1 MKTMLALMG
10 VASVLA
16 IAQPAAADAPW
27 TSINQRQVQI
37 DQRIDAGIRD
47 GSLSRPEAAR
57 LRGEFANLARLE
69 DSYRRDGLS
78 PNERADLNARFDRL
92 SAQVYVERHDQQ
104 GGPGMR
110 PPPGP
115 GGGWVSIN
123 QRQAQLDARIDA
135 GVRDRSLSMRE
146 ATRLRREFNQIARL
160 ETQYRRSGGGLTMN
174 ERRDLDARFDRLSM
188 QIRGERHDWDNRR
201 Y

>member
-16 IAQPAAADAPW
+16 IAQPASADAPW

-57 LRGEFANLARLE
+57 LRGEFNNLSRLE

-92 SAQVYVERHDQQ
+92 SAQVYVERRDQQ
-104 GGPGMR
+104 TGPGMR
-110 PPPGP
+110 PQPGP
-115 GGGWVSIN
+115 GGWMTIN
-123 QRQAQLDARIDA
+123 QRQASLDARIDA

-160 ETQYRRSGGGLTMN
+160 EMQYRRSGGLSMS

-188 QIRGERHDWDNRR
+188 QIRSERHDMDNRR